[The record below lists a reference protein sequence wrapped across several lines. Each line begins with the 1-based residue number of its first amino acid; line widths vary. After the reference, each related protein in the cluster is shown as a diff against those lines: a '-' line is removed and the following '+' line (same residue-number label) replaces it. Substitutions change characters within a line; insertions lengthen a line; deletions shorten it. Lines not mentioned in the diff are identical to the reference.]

1 MRRAASTEST
11 HSSARES
18 HGGSGL
24 HKRGRHGDCSVRP
37 TMANLHNGTSD
48 QHPTQDPYVSSLD
61 QDRAASMAD
70 EGGFSGALMDLDDTT
85 ERRRLMTKLH
95 RQRRSATVRNAA
107 AAIALLAVAGF
118 VIGWLKRG
126 A

>member
-1 MRRAASTEST
+1 
-11 HSSARES
+11 
-18 HGGSGL
+18 
-24 HKRGRHGDCSVRP
+24 
-37 TMANLHNGTSD
+37 MANLHNGTPD
-48 QHPTQDPYVSSLD
+48 QRTTQDPYVSSLD

-107 AAIALLAVAGF
+107 AAIVLLAAAGF
-118 VIGWLKRG
+118 VFGWLKRS